1 MDHIPNEILSHIF
14 SHLLTDREKQ
24 RLHQDRIDCIL
35 PVRLQSKKTVVDGF
49 RSWKKLLRTES
60 INAVVRR
67 VAIETTPWD
76 PELGEG
82 GDLEWW
88 PDSWI
93 DHGVWHEFDF
103 AIILICNIPNLNSL
117 TVRFSTLCA
126 GEENDGLEPEPT
138 HVRERTLRIIERALR
153 MRETL
158 RKTSI
163 RELVLFGFEDT
174 PLPKDLTQN
183 LLRNIERLHISFTYG
198 DHQREKPEFPPY
210 LANTLLP
217 SVSEHLVELTLA
229 GYFWGSITV
238 EFNGKGLSF
247 PCLKSLTLE
256 EYIILRQDQYDWVLE
271 QRSLIDLKLYD
282 CKIAT
287 HFLVGRL
294 ENWGVNLNGWEKL
307 TENFTDVDG
316 SYHSSISSTS
326 PSGPLQLGWYTSDL
340 RWSSMFDRIHENL
353 PMLQNFTFGSASWQ
367 NYFEHLPKDTNKDVL
382 PSERYQ
388 TFYHG
393 YWSDDWY
400 KPVNK
405 RSPWV
410 EAGYFENDTVPGT
423 PLGLYLRTELPD
435 RRALEKLMEVTRKRR
450 DGK

>member
-1 MDHIPNEILSHIF
+1 MDHIPNEILSHIL
-14 SHLLTDREKQ
+14 SYLLTDRQKQ
-24 RLHQDRIDCIL
+24 RLHPDRIDHIL
-35 PVRLQSKKTVVDGF
+35 PVRLQSKKTAVDGF
-49 RSWKKLLRTES
+49 RSWEKLLRTES
-60 INAVVRR
+60 INAAVRR

-82 GDLEWW
+82 GDLEW
-88 PDSWI
+88 
-93 DHGVWHEFDF
+93 
-103 AIILICNIPNLNSL
+103 
-117 TVRFSTLCA
+117 
-126 GEENDGLEPEPT
+126 
-138 HVRERTLRIIERALR
+138 ALR
-153 MRETL
+153 VRETL
-158 RKTSI
+158 RETSI
-163 RELVLFGFEDT
+163 RELVLFGLEDT
-174 PLPKDLTQN
+174 PLPEDLTKN
-183 LLRNIERLHISFTYG
+183 LLRNIERLHILFTSG

-217 SVSEHLVELTLA
+217 SVSEQLVELTLA

-238 EFNGKGLSF
+238 EFNVKALSF

-287 HFLVGRL
+287 HFFVGRF

-307 TENFTDVDG
+307 TENFPDVDG
-316 SYHSSISSTS
+316 SFHSSISSTP
-326 PSGPLQLGWYTSDL
+326 PSGSLHYGWYKSDL

-400 KPVNK
+400 MPVNE

-435 RRALEKLMEVTRKRR
+435 RRALERLIEKTRNRR
-450 DGK
+450 EGK